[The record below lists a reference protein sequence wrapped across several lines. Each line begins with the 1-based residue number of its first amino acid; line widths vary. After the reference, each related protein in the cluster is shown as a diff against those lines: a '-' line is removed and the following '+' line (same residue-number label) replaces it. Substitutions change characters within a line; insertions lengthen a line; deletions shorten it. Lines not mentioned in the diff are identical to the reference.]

1 MLSIEITRLIFA
13 AVASVLLG
21 YACYV
26 AAYVKHKNEK
36 RDTAN
41 KLALMAKSAETVGG
55 SPEVVYDPSC
65 TTKVDLEK
73 TSTWY
78 LGYRLALLGLVVVS
92 TAVGWAVSWA
102 VVQEY
107 VLTWV
112 EDGALAAAGAIIG
125 GFVLD
130 KYIIHPIADGSFFE
144 KVEDPIVQRFLQDG
158 LPVVE
163 DQVKEKKLSFIQ
175 RRKAKK
181 EEKAAKKAA
190 EIGPVE
196 ESITVSAAP
205 AEAPEVQ
212 KTLEDANVI
221 DISHLS
227 FDEKVKLIETLR
239 RSL

>member
-1 MLSIEITRLIFA
+1 MLEIEITRLIA
-13 AVASVLLG
+13 SAVAALLFG

-26 AAYVKHKNEK
+26 AAYVKHKNAI
-36 RDTAN
+36 RDEIN
-41 KLALMAKSAETVGG
+41 KISLAAKNAGQEPSVSVGQ
-55 SPEVVYDPSC
+55 EVRI
-65 TTKVDLEK
+65 EK

-78 LGYRLALLGLVVVS
+78 LGYRLALLGLIVVS
-92 TAVGWAVSWA
+92 TAVGWAVGWA
-102 VVQEY
+102 VGQDY

-112 EDGALAAAGAIIG
+112 EDAALAAAAAVIG

-158 LPVVE
+158 VPVVE
-163 DQVKEKKLSFIQ
+163 NQVKEKRKLF
-175 RRKAKK
+175 RKKEKK
-181 EEKAAKKAA
+181 EEAPA
-190 EIGPVE
+190 
-196 ESITVSAAP
+196 VSAAP

-227 FDEKVKLIETLR
+227 FDEKVKLIESLR

>member
-1 MLSIEITRLIFA
+1 MFSIEYTRLIAA
-13 AVASVLLG
+13 AVAAFLLG

-26 AAYVKHKNEK
+26 AAYMKHKNEK

-78 LGYRLALLGLVVVS
+78 LGYRLALVGLIIVS
-92 TAVGWAVSWA
+92 TAVGWALGWA
-102 VVQEY
+102 VSQET

-112 EDGALAAAGAIIG
+112 EDAAVAAAGAVVG
-125 GFVLD
+125 GLVLD

-158 LPVVE
+158 NSIIAVTE
-163 DQVKEKKLSFIQ
+163 
-175 RRKAKK
+175 RKGFFAKRKQKK
-181 EEKAAKKAA
+181 EAEK
-190 EIGPVE
+190 I
-196 ESITVSAAP
+196 
-205 AEAPEVQ
+205 AEAVDNTPPVIV
-212 KTLEDANVI
+212 TPEDANVV
-221 DISHLS
+221 DVSHLT
-227 FDEKVKLIETLR
+227 FDEKIRLLEQLKK
-239 RSL
+239 SL